1 MSPKKRVKK
10 LGHLSELENLI
21 NQEKEKRQKESRP
34 IISISSGTC
43 GRARGSDKLAEAFK
57 KAVRQQNLQDK
68 VILKITG
75 CHGFCE
81 AEPNV
86 VIYPEGFFYQK
97 LEPRDAIEIIKRT
110 ILKGEIIDNFL
121 YLDPVTGEKAIREAD
136 IPFYKKQKRLVLG
149 DNPLVD
155 PTDIFDYLSI
165 GGYSSLIKVLSSFKS
180 EEVIETI
187 KKSGLRGRGG
197 AGFPTGKKWEFARA
211 QKSDVKYIICNADEG
226 DPGAYMDR
234 SLLEGNPH
242 RVIEG
247 MIIGAYAIG
256 ATEGYIYVRDEYPL
270 AVQHVSIA
278 IDQARQLGLLG
289 KNILG
294 TGFSFDLHIAKGAG
308 AFVCGEETA
317 LIASIEGRVGE
328 PRQRPPFPAVKGLWG
343 KPTVINNVETWGNV
357 PIIIEKGADW
367 YASIGTNGSKGT
379 KIFSLVGKINN
390 TGLVEVPMGI
400 TLREIIF
407 DIGGGIPA
415 GRKFKAVQTG
425 GPSGGCLPEKL
436 LDLPIDYESLTQ
448 AGSIMG
454 SGGMI
459 VMDDRTCM
467 VDVARY
473 FLNFLRDESCGKC
486 ISCREGTQRL
496 WEIVTDITEGKG
508 TMEHLTLLEELAI
521 AVKEASLCGLGQ
533 TAPNPVL
540 STLRY
545 FRDEYEAHIK
555 YKRCPALVC
564 KEIVSP
570 PCLYIC
576 PIDQEASVYIALIA
590 QGRFEEAYQ
599 VILKD
604 NPLPSVCSRVCHH
617 PCESVCRA
625 GEAGEP
631 IAIRAL
637 KRFVIDWAR
646 ANNLKPQISP
656 GPRNREKV
664 AIVGAGPAGLTAGY
678 YLSLKGFEVTIFD
691 SLPLPGGWLIK
702 GIPPHR
708 LPKEILQD
716 DIENVLKSGVE
727 IKTGLTL
734 GKDFSLDDLFSQGF
748 KAVFLATGAHKPVR
762 LNIPGEEAEGVI
774 QATKLLEKIN
784 LGEKIQ
790 LKGKI
795 AIIGGGNAAID
806 AARVAIRNKNCQKV
820 TILYRRTINEMPAF
834 KEEIEAALEEGVE
847 IQFLTAPKRVITAN
861 GKVVGLECLRMK
873 LGEPDASGRR
883 RPIPVEG
890 SEFTI
895 DVDMVIPAIGEK
907 PDVKYLDSKGTI
919 QITEGETI
927 VVDRETLMTNRPG
940 VFAGG
945 DVVTGPA
952 TVVEAMAHGKR
963 AAQSIINYFEGKL
976 GYMEYKLK
984 RPSLW
989 IEPSKLS
996 EEELEK
1002 ARRPKMPKI
1011 SLRLRKSSFR
1021 EVEIGL
1027 SEKQAILEAK
1037 RCLRCDLETQ
1047 EAKTV
1052 LGRKQ

>member
-1 MSPKKRVKK
+1 MRTTKRLKK
-10 LGHLSELENLI
+10 LHHLSDLESLI
-21 NQEKEKRQKESRP
+21 NQEKEKRQRETRP
-34 IISISSGTC
+34 FISISSGTC
-43 GRARGSDKLAEAFK
+43 GRARGSDKLAQAFER
-57 KAVRQQNLQDK
+57 AIRRQNLQDK
-68 VILKITG
+68 IILKITG

-81 AEPNV
+81 AEPNI
-86 VIYPEGFFYQK
+86 VIYPAGIFYQK
-97 LEPRDAIEIIKRT
+97 LEPGNALEIINRT
-110 ILKGEIIDNFL
+110 ILRGEIIDDFL
-121 YLDPVTGEKAIREAD
+121 YVDPASGEKAAKEKE

-155 PTDIFDYLSI
+155 PTDILDYLSI
-165 GGYSSLIKVLSSFKS
+165 GGYSSLLKVLSSFKP
-180 EEVIETI
+180 EEVIDSL

-211 QKSDVKYIICNADEG
+211 QKSDLKYIICNADEG

-256 ATEGYIYVRDEYPL
+256 AKEGYVYVRDEYPL

-278 IDQARQLGLLG
+278 INQARQLGLLG
-289 KNILG
+289 ENILG
-294 TGFSFDLHIAKGAG
+294 TDFCFDLHIAKGAG

-328 PRQRPPFPAVKGLWG
+328 PRQRPPFPAVRGLWG

-357 PIIIEKGADW
+357 PIIIDKGADW
-367 YASIGTNGSKGT
+367 FASIGTNGSKGT

-400 TLREIIF
+400 SLREIIF
-407 DIGGGIPA
+407 DIGGGIPQ

-436 LDLPIDYESLTQ
+436 IGLPIDYESLTQ

-496 WEIVTDITEGKG
+496 WEIVTEITEGKG
-508 TMEHLTLLEELAI
+508 TMDHLALLEELAM
-521 AVKEASLCGLGQ
+521 AVKDASLCGLGQ

-555 YKRCPALVC
+555 YKKCPALVC
-564 KEIVSP
+564 KEIISSP
-570 PCLYIC
+570 CHYIC
-576 PIDQEASVYIALIA
+576 PIDQEASTYIALIA
-590 QGRFEEAYQ
+590 QGRFEEAYN

-617 PCESVCRA
+617 PCELVCRA

-646 ANNLKPQISP
+646 EHNIQPPIAASEKT
-656 GPRNREKV
+656 RERV
-664 AIVGAGPAGLTAGY
+664 AIIGAGPAGLTAGY
-678 YLSLKGFEVTIFD
+678 YLSLKGFQVTIFD
-691 SLPLPGGWLIK
+691 SLPRPGGWLIK
-702 GIPPHR
+702 GIPDHR
-708 LPKEILQD
+708 LPKELLQK
-716 DIENVLKSGVE
+716 DIDNIIRAGVE
-727 IKTGLTL
+727 IKTNQPL
-734 GKDFSLDDLFSQGF
+734 GRDFSLADLFSQGF
-748 KAVFLATGAHKPVR
+748 KAVYLATGAHRSIKLGV
-762 LNIPGEEAEGVI
+762 PGEEAEGVI
-774 QATKLLEKIN
+774 QATELLKKTN
-784 LGEKIQ
+784 LGEKVT
-790 LKGKI
+790 LKGKV

-820 TILYRRTINEMPAF
+820 IILYRRTINEMPAF

-847 IQFLTAPKRVITAN
+847 IQFLTAPKKVIVKD

-873 LGEPDASGRR
+873 LGEPDSSGRR
-883 RPIPVEG
+883 RPIPIEG
-890 SEFTI
+890 SEFI
-895 DVDMVIPAIGEK
+895 VDVDMVIPAIGER
-907 PDVKYLDSKGTI
+907 PDVSYLQNIERI
-919 QITEGETI
+919 QVTKDETI
-927 VVDRETLMTNRPG
+927 VVDRETCMTDLPG

-952 TVVEAMAHGKR
+952 TVVEAMAAGKKAAR
-963 AAQSIINYFEGKL
+963 AIEDYLATGKIK
-976 GYMEYKLK
+976 MEYKLK
-984 RPSLW
+984 RPSIW
-989 IEPSKLS
+989 VEPAKLS

-1002 ARRPKMPKI
+1002 ARRPKMAK
-1011 SLRLRKSSFR
+1011 LAMKFRKASFK
-1021 EVEIGL
+1021 EVEKGL

-1037 RCLRCDLETQ
+1037 RCLRCDLETD
-1047 EAKTV
+1047 EAKIA
-1052 LGRKQ
+1052 LRREK